1 MNMFKSKH
9 SKKVPV
15 KSKSSSSS
23 SSSSSSDKGDKK
35 PKLEEFIRQRD
46 YTGAI
51 TLLEFQRH
59 TGEVTPLTLPW
70 LGYAAFHLGDYKK
83 ALDVYMELATKGTSA
98 TGAAASSSSSEKAAE
113 GGDPIYY
120 LYASCCQFY
129 LGEYALAEE
138 LALKGV
144 NATTGAPV
152 DAKLQNRLLFHISHK
167 QNDEPKLMSF
177 HGKISESTED
187 QLSLASIHYL
197 RNHFQ
202 EATDIYKRLL
212 IEYRDYLAL
221 QVYVAMWSVEG
232 GTRGGRGQGR
242 AGVGQRRCAAV
253 VLW

>member
-15 KSKSSSSS
+15 KSKSSSSTIEKS
-23 SSSSSSDKGDKK
+23 GDKK
-35 PKLEEFIRQRD
+35 PKLDEFISNRD

-59 TGEVTPLTLPW
+59 TEEANPLLLPW

-83 ALDVYMELATKGTSA
+83 ALDVYIELAKN
-98 TGAAASSSSSEKAAE
+98 E
-113 GGDPIYY
+113 PVYY

-129 LGEYALAEE
+129 LGEYKEAEE
-138 LALKGV
+138 FARKLPGANV
-144 NATTGAPV
+144 NIPPTTANGR
-152 DAKLQNRLLFHISHK
+152 LQNRLLFHISHK
-167 QNDEPKLMSF
+167 QNNEEKLMK
-177 HGKISESTED
+177 HHALITDATED

-221 QVYVAMWSVEG
+221 QVYVVSTLHPLHIHPSILG
-232 GTRGGRGQGR
+232 N
-242 AGVGQRRCAAV
+242 
-253 VLW
+253 